1 MQRNGRDAGWE
12 RARNLCNGGGGGG
25 WGRGRYTRRISMG
38 ELACVAKNQHEKCD
52 CNGAVG
58 GGGGGA

>member
-1 MQRNGRDAGWE
+1 MQDGSVQGTYATEGV
-12 RARNLCNGGGGGG
+12 GGG